1 MFMKRKLVV
10 LVTLIVAIVFSG
22 CATILDGKTQT
33 INLMTSKPKT
43 VDINGQQ
50 FSAPG
55 IVTLQRSNKDAIVN
69 IKECNKQLVLQK
81 SVNPTFFVN
90 ILSGGA
96 FGSTTDYSSEAMWK
110 YDQTNVNVDCI

>member
-1 MFMKRKLVV
+1 MFAKTVMLGSIVGFGV
-10 LVTLIVAIVFSG
+10 LFSG
-22 CATILDGKTQT
+22 CATILDGKTQS
-33 INLMTSKPKT
+33 INLSSSKVRT

-50 FSAPG
+50 YTAPG
-55 IVTLQRSNKDAIVN
+55 VVTLQRSNNDAIINV
-69 IKECNKQLVLQK
+69 KECNKTVLLQK

-96 FGSTTDYSSEAMWK
+96 FGSTTDYSTDAMWK

>member
-1 MFMKRKLVV
+1 MKKTLVI
-10 LVTLIVAIVFSG
+10 LVPLVSVIVFSG

-55 IVTLQRSNKDAIVN
+55 IVILQRSNKDAIVN

-81 SVNPTFFVN
+81 SVNPTFFIN

-96 FGSTTDYSSEAMWK
+96 FGSTTDYASDAMWK
-110 YDQTNVNVDCI
+110 YDQTNVNVDCL

>member
-1 MFMKRKLVV
+1 MKKSLILVLP
-10 LVTLIVAIVFSG
+10 LVGVMLFSG

-33 INLMTSKPKT
+33 INLTTSKPKT
-43 VDINGQQ
+43 VDVNGQQ

-55 IVTLQRSNKDAIVN
+55 VVTVQRSNKDAIVN
-69 IKECNKQLVLQK
+69 IKECNKQILLQK

-96 FGSTTDYSSEAMWK
+96 FGSTTDYSSDAMWK